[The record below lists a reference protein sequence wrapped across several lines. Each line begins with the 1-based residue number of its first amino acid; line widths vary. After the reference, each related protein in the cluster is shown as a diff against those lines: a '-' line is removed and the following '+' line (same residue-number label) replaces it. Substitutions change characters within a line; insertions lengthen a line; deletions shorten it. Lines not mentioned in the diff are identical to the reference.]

1 MSKAKKL
8 SPYEIEIFN
17 NILGSI
23 AEEMG
28 TMLIRAA
35 YSPNIKER
43 RDLSCALFEE
53 NGEMVSQ
60 AAHIPVHLGSM
71 SFAVKSVLSELDLSE
86 GDVLIVNDPY
96 RGGTHLP
103 DITIIA
109 PFFYKNKIEYFL
121 ASRAHHADVGGI
133 TPGSM
138 PLSKSIYEEGVII
151 PPSKLYSRGKIN
163 RKLFNNII
171 NSTRDPE
178 ERKGDF
184 NAQIGAVN
192 LGLKRLREVV
202 DKYSLSKIR
211 AASDQLLEYSER
223 MMRVVVK
230 DIENGSYEFAD
241 YLDGDGFSPK
251 KIKIKVKITI
261 KGSKATVDF
270 SGTDKQVEG
279 CLNCPLSVTTSAV
292 LYVFQCLAPKEL
304 PLNSGSLRPV
314 KIVTEKGTVIDAEYP
329 SAVAGGNVETSQRIV
344 DVVFGALS
352 KAIPDKVPAAS
363 AGTMSNVTFGGRVRK
378 GNGKFAYYETIAGG
392 MGARNGMDG
401 ISAVQTHMTN
411 TLNTPIESLEREL
424 PILVDSY
431 SIRKNSGGKGRYS
444 GGDGIVRGYKFLT
457 DVTVTLITDRR
468 KTSPYGIKGGANA
481 KPGRNSV
488 VINGRKKALPAKTTM
503 SLKKG
508 SVLTIETPGGGGWGR
523 KSY

>member
-1 MSKAKKL
+1 MSSNKKL

-17 NILGSI
+17 NMLGSI

-28 TMLIRAA
+28 AVLIKAA

-43 RDLSCALFEE
+43 RDLSCAIFEE

-71 SFAVKSVLSELDLSE
+71 SFAVKSVLSELDLNQ

-109 PFFYKNKIEYFL
+109 PFYYDGKIQYFL

-138 PLSKSIYEEGVII
+138 PLSNSIHEEGVII
-151 PPSKLYSRGKIN
+151 PPSKLYSADRLN
-163 RKLFNNII
+163 RKLFNKII

-184 NAQIGAVN
+184 NAQIGAVK
-192 LGLKRLREVV
+192 LGLNRLGEVV
-202 DKYSLSKIR
+202 EKYSLSKIR
-211 AASDQLLEYSER
+211 AASDQLLDYSER
-223 MMRVVVK
+223 MMKRVIK
-230 DIENGSYEFAD
+230 GMKNGAYSFTD
-241 YLDGDGFSPK
+241 YLDGDGYDPN
-251 KIKIKVKITI
+251 KIEIDVKLAIN
-261 KGSKATVDF
+261 KDMATVDF
-270 SGTDKQVEG
+270 AGSSKQVEG

-304 PLNSGSLRPV
+304 PLNSGSLRPIR
-314 KIVTEKGTVIDAEYP
+314 IVTERGTVVDAEYP
-329 SAVAGGNVETSQRIV
+329 GAVAGGNVETSQRIV
-344 DVVFGALS
+344 DAVFGALS
-352 KAIPDKVPAAS
+352 KAMPDKVPAAS
-363 AGTMSNVTFGGRVRK
+363 AGTMNNLTIGGRARK
-378 GNGKFAYYETIAGG
+378 GNGDFAYYETIAGG
-392 MGARNGMDG
+392 MGARKGMDG

-431 SIRKNSGGKGRYS
+431 SIRKNSGGKGRYN
-444 GGDGIVRGYKFLT
+444 GGDGIVRSYKFLT

-468 KTSPYGIKGGANA
+468 KTSPYGIKGGANGR
-481 KPGRNSV
+481 PGRNSV
-488 VINGRKKALPAKTTM
+488 AINGNKKVLPAKN
-503 SLKKG
+503 SLNLKKG

-523 KSY
+523 VK